1 MREVGK
7 LSEELEKKNVDTA
20 EQSILDK
27 AKEDQVKTVW
37 DRYESMKPLCNWGT
51 QGICC
56 RICYMGPCR
65 IGPSEKRSRGVC
77 GATADTIVA
86 RNFAR
91 MIAAGAAAHSD
102 HGRGVAEIL
111 IATARDE
118 APGYEIK
125 DEKKLMSVAA
135 LYDIPVEGKTV
146 SEIAEGVGKAALAEF
161 GQQEGE
167 LKFIT
172 RAPEKRQALWRTHD
186 IVPRGV
192 DREVVETL
200 HRTHMGVD
208 QDYRNILLHGSR
220 NALADGWG
228 GSMIATELQD
238 ILFGTPGTM
247 TRQPSIGSV
256 GLSAL
261 KKDEVNIVIHG
272 HEPLLSEMIVTVV
285 QDPEMIRLAKEA
297 GANGI
302 NLAGL
307 CCTANEVLLRQG
319 VGIAGSFLQQE
330 LALVTGAVDTM
341 VVDVQC
347 IMSSLPEVAGHYHT
361 KVVTT
366 SPKAKMMGATHIEFN
381 EHDALNSAAEIV
393 KMAIENFANRGEV
406 NIPDDEMEVNI
417 IAGFTHEYI
426 NYMLGGRFRAS
437 YWPLNDNIINGRIRG
452 VAGVVG
458 CNNPKVSA
466 DPVHANLV
474 KELIANDILVVQT
487 GCSAITCG
495 RDLLM
500 VPEAAMEFA
509 GPGLRE
515 VCEAVGIPPVLHSGS
530 CVDNSRILI
539 ATSEMVKTGG
549 LGEDISDLPIAGA
562 APEWMSEKAI
572 AIGHYFVSSG
582 VFTVFGVGMPISG
595 SENVS
600 NFLFNEIESI
610 TGGKWACDPTASG
623 MAAMII
629 DHINQKRKA
638 LGIEAG
644 KERVLYDMEMRRE
657 LEVV

>member
-1 MREVGK
+1 MA
-7 LSEELEKKNVDTA
+7 EELEKKTSDAA
-20 EQSILDK
+20 EKSIMEK
-27 AKEDQVKTVW
+27 AQEDEVNTVW
-37 DRYESMKPLCNWGT
+37 DRYEAMKPLCRFGE
-51 QGICC
+51 QGVCC
-56 RICYMGPCR
+56 RLCYMGPCR
-65 IGPSEKRSRGVC
+65 IDGRRRLRGTC
-77 GATADTIVA
+77 GANADTIVA

-102 HGRGVAEIL
+102 HGRGVAEL
-111 IATARDE
+111 LLATARGE
-118 APGYEIK
+118 APGYEIR

-135 LYDIPVEGKTV
+135 VYSVPTKDRTV
-146 SEIAEGVGKAALAEF
+146 NEIAEDVGEAALAEF

-167 LKFIT
+167 IKFIS
-172 RAPEKRQALWRTHD
+172 RAPQRRQDLWRRHD

-192 DREVVETL
+192 DREIVETL

-208 QDYRNILLHGSR
+208 QDYRNILLHGCR
-220 NALADGWG
+220 NALGDGWG

-238 ILFGTPGTM
+238 ILFGTPGSM
-247 TRQPSIGSV
+247 TKQPSV
-256 GLSAL
+256 GTMGLGTL
-261 KKDEVNIVIHG
+261 REDEVNIVIHG
-272 HEPLLSEMIVTVV
+272 HEPLLSEMIVTVA
-285 QDPEMIRLAKEA
+285 QDPEMVEMAKKA
-297 GANGI
+297 GAKGI
-302 NLAGL
+302 NLAGI

-319 VGIAGSFLQQE
+319 ISIAGNFLQQE
-330 LALVTGAVDTM
+330 LALVTGAVDAM

-347 IMSSLPEVAGHYHT
+347 IMPSLPEIAEGYHT
-361 KVVTT
+361 RVITT
-366 SPKAKMMGATHIEFN
+366 SPKAKMPGATHVQFN
-381 EHDALNSAAEIV
+381 EHDAISSAAEIV
-393 KMAIENFANRGEV
+393 KAAIESFPNRGRV
-406 NIPDDEMEVNI
+406 SIPDDEQASV

-426 NYMLGGRFRAS
+426 NYMLGGSFRAS

-458 CNNPKVSA
+458 CNNPKVALDS
-466 DPVHANLV
+466 VHINLV

-487 GCSAITCG
+487 GCSAIACG
-495 RDLLM
+495 KECLM

-539 ATSEMVKTGG
+539 AASEMVRVGG
-549 LGEDISDLPIAGA
+549 LGEDISDLPVAGA

-582 VFTVFGVGMPISG
+582 VLTVFGIGMPITG
-595 SENVS
+595 SENVT
-600 NFLFNEIESI
+600 NFLFNEIEDI
-610 TGGKWACDPTASG
+610 VGGKWACEPDPSR

-657 LEVV
+657 LEVA

>member
-1 MREVGK
+1 MA
-7 LSEELEKKNVDTA
+7 EELEKKTSDLA
-20 EQSILDK
+20 GQSILQK
-27 AKEDQVKTVW
+27 AQEDEIKTVW
-37 DRYESMKPLCNWGT
+37 DRYDAMTPQCKWG
-51 QGICC
+51 QDGICC

-65 IGPSEKRSRGVC
+65 IGPSAKRDRGVC

-102 HGRGVAEIL
+102 HGRDVAEIL
-111 IATARDE
+111 IAAARGE

-125 DEKKLMSVAA
+125 DEKKLMAVAA
-135 LYDIPVEGKTV
+135 AYGVPVIKR
-146 SEIAEGVGKAALAEF
+146 SANDIAEDVGKAALAEF

-167 LKFIT
+167 VKFT
-172 RAPEKRQALWRTHD
+172 ALAPERRLALWRRHD

-192 DREVVETL
+192 DREIVETL
-200 HRTHMGVD
+200 HRTHIGVD
-208 QDYRNILLHGSR
+208 QDYRNILMHGCR
-220 NALADGWG
+220 TAIGDGWG

-238 ILFGTPGTM
+238 ILFGTPGSLHK
-247 TRQPSIGSV
+247 QPSIGTM
-256 GLSAL
+256 GLGAL
-261 KKDEVNIVIHG
+261 KADEVNVIIHG
-272 HEPLLSEMIVTVV
+272 HEPLLSETIVTVA
-285 QDPEMIRLAKEA
+285 QDPEMIEMAKKA
-297 GANGI
+297 GAKGI
-302 NLAGL
+302 NLTGI

-319 VGIAGSFLQQE
+319 ISIAGDFLMQE
-330 LALVTGAVDTM
+330 LAIATGAVEAM

-347 IMSSLPEVAGHYHT
+347 IMSSLPEVASHYHT

-366 SPKAKMMGATHIEFN
+366 SPKGKMIGATHVQFD
-381 EHDALNSAAEIV
+381 EHDALNSAKEIM
-393 KMAIENFANRGEV
+393 KMAIENFSNRGEV
-406 NIPDDEMEVNI
+406 NIPEEGKANA

-426 NYMLGGRFRAS
+426 NYMLGGSFRAS

-452 VAGVVG
+452 LAGVVG
-458 CNNPKVSA
+458 CNNPKVMH
-466 DPVHANLV
+466 DEIHVNLV

-487 GCSAITCG
+487 GCSAIACG
-495 RDLLM
+495 KDNLM

-509 GPGLRE
+509 GAGLRE
-515 VCEAVGIPPVLHSGS
+515 VCEAIGVPPVLHSGS

-539 ATSEMVKTGG
+539 AASEMVKVGG
-549 LGEDISDLPIAGA
+549 LGDDISDLPVAGA

-572 AIGHYFVSSG
+572 SIGHYFVSSG
-582 VFTVFGVGMPISG
+582 VYTVFGVGMPISG

-600 NFLFNEIESI
+600 NFLFNELEDIV
-610 TGGKWACDPTASG
+610 GGKWACEPDTSR